1 MDRFWLL
8 TWSTYGTR
16 LPGDKRGFVSSVR
29 EQFDN
34 HVIHNIP
41 GTPVDEDLSAL
52 TRYAKRIM
60 KGDPIL
66 LKLSQ
71 AEALLEQFT
80 TTAQI
85 RVWTLFAVGI
95 MANHVHLVVG
105 VPGDPPPSNILRDFK
120 AYGSGKLNS
129 TWGKPESETWWTE
142 SGSKRKLP
150 PPDGV
155 LAAVR
160 YVLNQ
165 EYPLLVWTSAIPELG
180 LAGGILTEKELAIFR
195 TRNEL
200 P

>member
-8 TWSTYGTR
+8 TWSTYGSR

-29 EQFDN
+29 QRFDD

-41 GTPVDEDLSAL
+41 GTPIDEDLPAL
-52 TRYAKRIM
+52 VRYSRRIM
-60 KGDPIL
+60 KGEPIRL
-66 LKLSQ
+66 IRPQ
-71 AEALLEQFT
+71 ARALFEQFQ
-80 TTAQI
+80 TTAQF
-85 RVWTLFAVGI
+85 REWTIFAVGI

-105 VPGDPPPSNILRDFK
+105 VKSDPPPSNILRDFK
-120 AYGSGKLNS
+120 AYGSGRLNA

-150 PPDGV
+150 PSDGV

-165 EYPLLVWTSAIPELG
+165 QYPLLIWTSVIPELG
-180 LAGGILTEKELAIFR
+180 LAGGILSEEELSILSSR
-195 TRNEL
+195 
-200 P
+200 PQSP